1 MEHYL
6 ILARSITYAQ
16 RMQRAMSAA
25 GVRCQ
30 MFRAPRDL
38 AESGC
43 AYVLKVEISELNRAL
58 SAIYRS
64 GLGIV
69 RVFEYQNGTYREV
82 GI

>member
-16 RMQRAMSAA
+16 RMQRAVSAA

-43 AYVLKVEISELNRAL
+43 AYVLKVGASELNRAL
-58 SAIYRS
+58 GAIYRS
-64 GLGIV
+64 GLGTV
-69 RVFEYQNGTYREV
+69 RLFEYQNGMYRGV
-82 GI
+82 GM